1 MTKVYCIG
9 CGLVTPVG
17 NSPSEVLSAVR
28 AGKSAFRL
36 YDGWPEPYYASLLDR
51 KGFEGPSFFDHIAL
65 QAASSAVQEAG
76 IDASSS
82 RVGLVLSTIKGNIEK
97 IDSEDVSLAVAAESL
112 AKALGVKTAPVVVSN
127 ACISGLAA
135 LLQGVRMIRSGAYD
149 HIIVVGAEVQ
159 SRFIVTG
166 FQSLKALSLNPCK
179 PFDANREGLNVGE
192 AAAAMVLS
200 TRPASLLESLPA
212 SENYFS
218 GRDPK
223 NQFSDASTDPAHEK
237 SLPVSGNYFSEG
249 FPKNQFPDTST
260 DPAHEVWEIVDGA
273 VRNDANHISGPSRTG
288 EGSYNALRYVL
299 EGVSAEEL
307 AFVNVHGTATR
318 YNDQMEAIAL
328 NRAGLQDVP
337 INALKGIFGHTMGA
351 AGILES
357 IVSMKA
363 CDAGV
368 VLPTHGFSQMGVEPA
383 VNVSALERKTDK
395 KAFVKLLSGFGGVNG
410 ALLFRKGGAR

>member
-17 NSPSEVLSAVR
+17 NAPSEVLSAVR

-51 KGFEGPSFFDHIAL
+51 EGFEGPSFFDHIAL
-65 QAASSAVQEAG
+65 QAARTAVQEAG
-76 IDASSS
+76 IDASGA

-97 IDSEDVSLAVAAESL
+97 IDTDDVSLAAAAETL
-112 AKALGVKTAPVVVSN
+112 AQGLGVKTKPVVVSN

-166 FQSLKALSLNPCK
+166 FQSLKALSLNPCR
-179 PFDANREGLNVGE
+179 PFDTDRDGLNVGE

-200 TRPASLLESLPA
+200 S
-212 SENYFS
+212 
-218 GRDPK
+218 
-223 NQFSDASTDPAHEK
+223 Q
-237 SLPVSGNYFSEG
+237 PVSGNYFSQG
-249 FPKNQFPDTST
+249 FAKNQFPETSTKPALQGDPKNQFSETST
-260 DPAHEVWEIVDGA
+260 KPARLMEGAWEIVDGA

-328 NRAGLQDVP
+328 NRAGLQNVP
-337 INALKGIFGHTMGA
+337 VNALKGIFGHTMGA

-368 VLPTHGFSQMGVEPA
+368 VLPTQGFSQMGVEPA
-383 VNVSALERKTDK
+383 VNVSAQERKTDK

-410 ALLFRKGGAR
+410 ALLFRKGGTR

>member
-17 NSPSEVLSAVR
+17 NTPSEVLAAVR

-51 KGFEGPSFFDHIAL
+51 QGFEGPSFFDHIAL
-65 QAASSAVQEAG
+65 QAAHAAVQEAG
-76 IDASSS
+76 IDASSA

-97 IDSEDVSLAVAAESL
+97 IDTDDVSLAVAADTL
-112 AKALGVKTAPVVVSN
+112 AKGLGVNTQPVVVSN

-135 LLQGVRMIRSGAYD
+135 LLQGVRMIRSGAFD

-179 PFDANREGLNVGE
+179 PFDADRDGLNVGE

-200 TRPASLLESLPA
+200 A
-212 SENYFS
+212 
-218 GRDPK
+218 
-223 NQFSDASTDPAHEK
+223 Q
-237 SLPVSGNYFSEG
+237 PVA
-249 FPKNQFPDTST
+249 KNQFPETST
-260 DPAHEVWEIVDGA
+260 RLPHGVDRPFWEIVEGA

-288 EGSYNALRYVL
+288 EGSYNALRHVL
-299 EGVSAEEL
+299 EGVSADEL

-357 IVSMKA
+357 IVSMQA
-363 CDAGV
+363 CDAGL
-368 VLPTHGFSQMGVEPA
+368 VLPTQGFSRMGVEPA
-383 VNVSALERKTDK
+383 VNVSALERKTGK

-410 ALLFRKGGAR
+410 ALLFRKGGAL

>member
-65 QAASSAVQEAG
+65 QAASAAVQEAG

-97 IDSEDVSLAVAAESL
+97 MDSEDVSLAVAAESL

-200 TRPASLLESLPA
+200 AQPA
-212 SENYFS
+212 SE
-218 GRDPK
+218 
-223 NQFSDASTDPAHEK
+223 
-237 SLPVSGNYFSEG
+237 NYFSEG

-260 DPAHEVWEIVDGA
+260 KPTLISNWEIVDGA

>member
-1 MTKVYCIG
+1 MTKVFCIG

-17 NSPSEVLSAVR
+17 NTPSEVLAAVR

-51 KGFEGPSFFDHIAL
+51 NGFEGPSFFDHIAL
-65 QAASSAVQEAG
+65 QAARTAVQEAG
-76 IDASSS
+76 IDASLS

-97 IDSEDVSLAVAAESL
+97 IDTEDVSLAAAADTL
-112 AKALGVKTAPVVVSN
+112 AKGLGVKTAPVVVSN

-179 PFDANREGLNVGE
+179 PFDADREGLNVGE

-200 TRPASLLESLPA
+200 ALPV

-223 NQFSDASTDPAHEK
+223 NQFSETSTEPA
-237 SLPVSGNYFSEG
+237 LQGD
-249 FPKNQFPDTST
+249 PKNQFPETST
-260 DPAHEVWEIVDGA
+260 RPAPVIPSEASVSPWEIVDGA

-337 INALKGIFGHTMGA
+337 VNALKGIFGHTMGA

-368 VLPTHGFSQMGVEPA
+368 ILPTQGFCQMGVEPA
-383 VNVSALERKTDK
+383 VNVSALERKTNK

-410 ALLFRKGGAR
+410 ALLFRKGGAE